1 MTVLRKQ
8 LSYFRDIKKMR
19 TAQEITDKFAIS
31 LSLLCAIHCLALPV
45 ILVLLPSLTAL
56 QLDNEAFH
64 HWMLIAVL
72 PTSIYA
78 LVMGCKK
85 HKRYQLL
92 FLGFTGLMLLV
103 LAVLLGKETIGE
115 YGEKILT
122 LLGAILIASGH
133 YLNFRLCQ
141 KHTDCACPEHL

>member
-1 MTVLRKQ
+1 
-8 LSYFRDIKKMR
+8 MR

-31 LSLLCAIHCLALPV
+31 LSLLCAMHCLALPV
-45 ILVLLPSLTAL
+45 MLVLLPSLTAL

-64 HWMLIAVL
+64 HRMLVAVL

-92 FLGFTGLMLLV
+92 FLGFTGLTLLV
-103 LAVLLGKETIGE
+103 LAVLLGEDITGE
-115 YGEKILT
+115 YGEKTLT
-122 LLGAILIASGH
+122 VLGATLIASGH

-141 KHTDCACPEHL
+141 QHTNCDCSRH